1 MAYRRKAAAFTR
13 RELVVVIVVLVALTF
28 LLVPALR
35 RASQKSKILDCNN
48 NLKQIGIAY
57 RIWSNDHGDHFPAF
71 TPQTN
76 GGWSDLLYR
85 TNASAYAWTNYVTM
99 ADELGQS
106 PMILI
111 CPADERKPAKTFSD
125 LVANTNISYFVGV
138 TVNDTYP
145 QSPLGGDRNLGPG
158 TTPDTEY
165 GFSPANGKGND
176 VIITGPVCWSLKMHS
191 AGNPAGA
198 GNILLGDGSAQQTIS
213 GGLYTPGGVS
223 TSGSLYEYWVI
234 NALAEKAAHDKTTN
248 LAGLRLIFP

>member
-1 MAYRRKAAAFTR
+1 MADRHKAAAFTR
-13 RELVVVIVVLVALTF
+13 RDLAVVIAVVFVLVLF
-28 LLVPALR
+28 LIPAMK
-35 RASQKSKILDCNN
+35 RANQKSSRITCIS
-48 NLKQIGIAY
+48 NLKQIGSAY
-57 RIWSNDHGDHFPAF
+57 RIWANDNFDLFPAF
-71 TPQTN
+71 RPQTN
-76 GGWSDLLYR
+76 GGWRDLLYL
-85 TNASAYAWTNYVTM
+85 TNASAYTWTNYVTM

-106 PMILI
+106 PVVLV

-138 TVNDTYP
+138 NANDTYP

-158 TTPDTEY
+158 TTPDSEF

-191 AGNPAGA
+191 HGNPIGA

-213 GGLYTPGGVS
+213 GGLYTPGGGS
-223 TSGSLYEYWVI
+223 TSGSLYEYWVK

-248 LAGLRLIFP
+248 LAVLRLIFP